1 MGECYPSFEEF
12 TGSQQSVAHVA
23 KEEELVGRDAIGMCR
38 DAAIADV
45 YFPIRNELAQMVVGP
60 AVAEPKLEHVPVQL
74 PNEVGR

>member
-1 MGECYPSFEEF
+1 MGQHHPSTKEY
-12 TGSQQSVAHVA
+12 TSCLKSVAHVA
-23 KEEELVGRDAIGMCR
+23 KEEELVGRDAIRMCR